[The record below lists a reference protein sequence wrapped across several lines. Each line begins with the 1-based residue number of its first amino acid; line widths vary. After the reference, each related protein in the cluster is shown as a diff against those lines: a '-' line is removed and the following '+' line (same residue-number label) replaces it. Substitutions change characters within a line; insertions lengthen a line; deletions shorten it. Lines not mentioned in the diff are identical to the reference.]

1 MAELMIDYITSLD
14 GFGSADGWP
23 GLWGMGGPEYF
34 AFLEQDAKEEYTTLM
49 GATTYRL
56 FAGFAESGEED
67 MAELTARPKVVFS
80 RTLREPLAWGN
91 TTLVA
96 GDAVEW
102 VRAAKQGAVGLRT
115 IGSPRLCRSL
125 LVAGLVD
132 RYRVVVFP
140 VVNGA
145 TGHDRMY
152 DGWPDVALEPIAGRT
167 LDGALQLLEF
177 APTVLDGPPGGDEVD
192 GATADR
198 RPSSA

>member
-1 MAELMIDYITSLD
+1 MADLTIDYITSLD
-14 GFGSADGWP
+14 GFGSAEGWP

-34 AFLEQDAKEEYTTLM
+34 EFLEQDAREDYTVLL

-56 FAGFAESGEED
+56 FAGFAETGAED
-67 MAELTARPKVVFS
+67 MADLTRRPKVVFS

-96 GDAVEW
+96 GDAVEA
-102 VRAAKQGAVGLRT
+102 VRAMKQDDVALRT
-115 IGSPRLCRSL
+115 IGSPSLCRAL

-152 DGWPDVALEPIAGRT
+152 DGWPDVALEPVAHRT
-167 LDGALQLLEF
+167 FDGALTLLEF
-177 APTVLDGPPGGDEVD
+177 APTVLDGPPG
-192 GATADR
+192 
-198 RPSSA
+198 S